1 VSSEVGAGDERLKA
15 LRLAVLGRLA
25 RPPLPP
31 RWYGQ
36 AAHLTTPAS
45 DLARATK
52 AVEEGF
58 GPALR
63 LFEKWRLAPADL
75 AAVFG
80 VDEVHVEAVLAG
92 PRQAPL
98 VLLDGEDAQAMTDE
112 VVRRGRANAVRLFR
126 EGRWGGAL
134 RFWRPSGFGL
144 DWVTD
149 DLLEVLV
156 GAGAGRAAADY
167 PVDGVMWP
175 KAEHPDELRWLCDVL
190 AEVEARVGLSSG
202 QLKVEFLVESA
213 AAVMRLPALVDA
225 AGDRLT
231 GIVFGLADHAADLG
245 LSDIENA
252 HPASDFARLAIVH
265 AAAAAGVPAIDGM
278 TLAYPVADPALDF
291 DANRA
296 RLLSRLKACFD
307 DARHGARLGMS
318 GKWVGHP
325 AQLVACL
332 VAFRTLVPV
341 ERLRAELAR
350 LQAYDEAVADG
361 RGAAMIGGVMTD
373 RANDR
378 HSRVLVARARAM
390 GLVE

>member
-1 VSSEVGAGDERLKA
+1 
-15 LRLAVLGRLA
+15 
-25 RPPLPP
+25 
-31 RWYGQ
+31 
-36 AAHLTTPAS
+36 
-45 DLARATK
+45 
-52 AVEEGF
+52 VEEGF
-58 GPALR
+58 GPAQR
-63 LFEKWRLAPADL
+63 LFEKWRIASVDL
-75 AAVFG
+75 AQAFG
-80 VDEVHVEAVLAG
+80 VRAADVEAVLAG
-92 PRQAPL
+92 PRHAPL
-98 VLLDGEDAQAMTDE
+98 VMLDGEDAQALSDE
-112 VVRRGRANAVRLFR
+112 VVRRGRSNAVKLFR
-126 EGRWGGAL
+126 EASWGNAL

-149 DLLEVLV
+149 DLVEVLT
-156 GAGAGRAAADY
+156 GAGAGRTSADY

-175 KAEHPDELRWLCDVL
+175 KAEHPDELRWLGDVL
-190 AEVEARVGLSSG
+190 SEVEARVGLEDG
-202 QLKVEFLVESA
+202 RIKVQFLVESA
-213 AAVMRLPALVDA
+213 AAVLRLSALVEA
-225 AGDRLT
+225 AGGRLT

-278 TLAYPVADPALDF
+278 TLAYPVADAALDF

-296 RLLSRLKACFD
+296 LLLARLKTCFD
-307 DARHGARLGMS
+307 DARHGARLGMA

-341 ERLRAELAR
+341 ERVRAELAR
-350 LQAYDEAVADG
+350 LAAYDAAVASG
-361 RGAAMIGGVMTD
+361 QGAAMIGGLMTD